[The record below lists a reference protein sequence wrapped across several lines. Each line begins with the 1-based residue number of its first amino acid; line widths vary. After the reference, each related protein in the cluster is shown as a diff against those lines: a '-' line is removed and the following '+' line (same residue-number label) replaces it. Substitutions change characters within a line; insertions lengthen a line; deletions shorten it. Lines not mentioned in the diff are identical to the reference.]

1 MNTKLKISQALLAG
15 AALAIISSQSFA
27 KPNDQLKV
35 SETAPAEMQTTLQQW
50 IAEGKAPSG
59 RKDKCYGIALAG
71 ENDCK
76 AGAGTSCEGT
86 STVDFQGNAWTYA
99 PKGSCEFITT
109 PNGVASLSAIENGQ
123 S

>member
-1 MNTKLKISQALLAG
+1 MNKTKLAQLLLTGVAI
-15 AALAIISSQSFA
+15 AATSAINA
-27 KPNDQLKV
+27 KPNDQLTV
-35 SETAPAEMQTTLQQW
+35 
-50 IAEGKAPSG
+50 AEGAAEKVTAKLNTWITEGKSPRG

-99 PKGSCEFITT
+99 PKGTCESIVT
-109 PNGVASLSAIENGQ
+109 PNGPASLAELDRDLP
-123 S
+123 

>member
-1 MNTKLKISQALLAG
+1 MKSKINISQALLTG
-15 AALAIISSQSFA
+15 ATLALISTQSFA
-27 KPNDQLKV
+27 KPNEQLKV
-35 SETAPAEMQTTLQQW
+35 AENAPEQIRATVQTW
-50 IAEGKAPSG
+50 IADGNAPSG

-76 AGAGTSCEGT
+76 AGQGTSCEGT

-99 PKGSCEFITT
+99 PRGSCEFIVT
-109 PNGVASLSAIENGQ
+109 PNGPASLKVIELK